1 MKIKKILIFIVLIMT
16 LHIMTS
22 CSNPENEL
30 IDYVPLDN
38 IAIDAQI
45 NNDPEKEMEQ
55 FFVIQNEKELQ
66 LLINDIDFQ
75 RGPNFLNNIN
85 NLVENN
91 YFHDNILIVLVYTVV
106 GAPLILAEENEGNI
120 IFHIVNTE
128 QYDSVTQTYTL
139 FFSLEKNIID
149 NISVKYSFELNKV
162 DSQTLI
168 KLKEKYK

>member
-1 MKIKKILIFIVLIMT
+1 MT

-30 IDYVPLDN
+30 IYYVPLDN

-45 NNDPEKEMEQ
+45 NNDPEMEMEQ

-66 LLINDIDFQ
+66 LLINDIDFK

-85 NLVENN
+85 NLIENN

-106 GAPLILAEENEGNI
+106 GTPLILAEENEGNI

-128 QYDSVTQTYTL
+128 QYDYVTETYTL

-168 KLKEKYK
+168 ELKGKYK